1 MDVYHRR
8 YRGTGHCGRPAQR
21 VYEPTRSVSCGK
33 TAKRRCASRSASVHG
48 NGDKRISSS
57 NHQSGNSHD
66 AVGLSNFSV
75 ADLKAM
81 MEEVVKPIR
90 DCVETLMDEKDAEF
104 DVKDETSVPPKRMS
118 PEREARAWEDH
129 RDEEAQLEREDNTV
143 APSQSV
149 GKRCRFRFN
158 HKSVRHF
165 AVWRTT
171 ARWRIAICN
180 ECF

>member
-1 MDVYHRR
+1 MYIIGAIVAQAIVVVLLNEYMNRR
-8 YRGTGHCGRPAQR
+8 GQYPAEKPQNEDAPPAPPPST
-21 VYEPTRSVSCGK
+21 VTETKESVAQ
-33 TAKRRCASRSASVHG
+33 T
-48 NGDKRISSS
+48 ISPAIAD
-57 NHQSGNSHD
+57 D

-129 RDEEAQLEREDNTV
+129 RDEEAQLEREDNL
-143 APSQSV
+143 SLI
-149 GKRCRFRFN
+149 
-158 HKSVRHF
+158 H
-165 AVWRTT
+165 
-171 ARWRIAICN
+171 I
-180 ECF
+180 